1 MPSPLSTW
9 SDEHLAAEARAGS
22 SACFEVLV
30 ERYQV
35 RLIRFLLRSLSQHD
49 AEDVVQ
55 DAFVQ
60 AYLNLSRFDPK
71 YRFKTWLFVIAQR
84 LMIDRLRRRRPS
96 VDVSEIDVAQHDDP
110 HDRVASNES
119 ARVLWTAAKREL
131 SDEAYRAMWL
141 HYVEEMGTV
150 EVAKVLKRS
159 WVWVKTTLHRS
170 RRKLAPHVRSLSD
183 IPFPGTPGA
192 GWGEGRV
199 RGGPHP
205 DPLP

>member
-1 MPSPLSTW
+1 MPAPLSSW
-9 SDEHLAAEARAGS
+9 SDEDLAAEARVGS

-30 ERYQV
+30 GRYQV
-35 RLIRFLLRSLSQHD
+35 RLIRFVLRSLSQQD

-55 DAFVQ
+55 DTFVQ

-84 LMIDRLRRRRPS
+84 LMIDRLRKRRPAL
-96 VDVSEIDVAQHDDP
+96 DVHEIDIAHHNDP
-110 HDRVASNES
+110 HDRAASAERAS
-119 ARVLWTAAKREL
+119 ALWTVAKQEL

-141 HYVEEMGTV
+141 HYVEEMGTL

-183 IPFPGTPGA
+183 HSSDRRLGF
-192 GWGEGRV
+192 
-199 RGGPHP
+199 GPP
-205 DPLP
+205 PTSSDVVG

>member
-9 SDEHLAAEARAGS
+9 SDEDLAAEARAGS

-35 RLIRFLLRSLSQHD
+35 RLIRFLARSLNQQD

-60 AYLNLSRFDPK
+60 AYLNLARFDPK
-71 YRFKTWLFVIAQR
+71 YRVKTWLFVIAQR
-84 LMIDRLRRRRPS
+84 LMIDRLRKRRS
-96 VDVSEIDVAQHDDP
+96 ALDVSETDVATDSAPDG
-110 HDRVASNES
+110 RLLAGERASL
-119 ARVLWTAAKREL
+119 LWSAAKREL
-131 SDEAYRAMWL
+131 SDEAFRAVWL

-150 EVAKVLKRS
+150 EVARVLNRS

-170 RRKLAPHVRSLSD
+170 RRRLAPHVRSLVDEPSK
-183 IPFPGTPGA
+183 A
-192 GWGEGRV
+192 GEV
-199 RGGPHP
+199 CQTI
-205 DPLP
+205 

>member
-1 MPSPLSTW
+1 MPSPLASWT
-9 SDEHLAAEARAGS
+9 DEALAAEARAGS

-35 RLIRFLLRSLSQHD
+35 RLNRFLLRSLNQHD

-84 LMIDRLRRRRPS
+84 LMIDRLRKKRPM
-96 VDVSEIDVAQHDDP
+96 VDVEEIDVAKHENP
-110 HDRVASNES
+110 HDRVLSDERS
-119 ARVLWTAAKREL
+119 SVLWKVAKREL

-170 RRKLAPHVRSLSD
+170 RRKLAPHVRSLVDVVEDRRVGFS
-183 IPFPGTPGA
+183 PPTGTDAVG
-192 GWGEGRV
+192 
-199 RGGPHP
+199 
-205 DPLP
+205 